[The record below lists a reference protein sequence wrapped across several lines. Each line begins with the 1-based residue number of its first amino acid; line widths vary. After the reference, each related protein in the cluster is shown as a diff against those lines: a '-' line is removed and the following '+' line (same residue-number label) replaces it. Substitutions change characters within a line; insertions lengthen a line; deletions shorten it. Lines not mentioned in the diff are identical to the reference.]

1 MPVDRS
7 RIVRI
12 GVRSLAALAT
22 AAVAVGVVGAA
33 ALGTW
38 PSHRAEAPSA
48 VVQPEAVSQQRVCP
62 GPVLAI
68 GTDASDA
75 TGIES
80 VGSASVITATDP
92 DDVDLEQSWLAVADD
107 PEAPEDSGPLV
118 IDAAAGLVDPGMLAG
133 AQSQTVRSET
143 LGGFAAASCTEAV
156 EESWL
161 VAGSTT
167 VGRSSLVLL
176 SNPTDV
182 AATVDVRVVG
192 EAGPVEAR
200 SAIGITVP
208 PHTQRV
214 LSLAGLAPN
223 VASPVVRVTSTGGSI
238 AASLEQ
244 SVVEGLA
251 PAGLELTGPTA
262 APSDR
267 LVIPGLVIADEGGV
281 HADEDHAEGDA
292 FAALRLYSPG
302 DEQVEVSIGIVPV
315 GGGGAGDSIDVALQ
329 PGTVSDVPL
338 GDLAAG
344 TYTVRVDADGP
355 LVAAARSTVM
365 ALADDE
371 DGQATDAAVPADL
384 AWFVAAQ
391 PLLDSAVVAVASGA
405 SPTLH
410 LAAGGS
416 GAEAVTVTIDGATR
430 DVELPSLGSVSVP
443 LEPGTVLLQGVEGVS
458 ASITYRGAD
467 ALASFAV
474 APPGPLDSPIR
485 VYPR

>member
-7 RIVRI
+7 RLIRV
-12 GVRSLAALAT
+12 GVRSLAAVAT

-33 ALGTW
+33 TLGTW

-62 GPVLAI
+62 GPILAI
-68 GTDASDA
+68 GADAAEA
-75 TGIES
+75 TAIQS
-80 VGSASVITATDP
+80 VGSASVVTATDP
-92 DDVDLEQSWLAVADD
+92 DDAELELSWLALADD
-107 PEAPEDSGPLV
+107 PEAAEDSGPLV
-118 IDAAAGLVDPGMLAG
+118 IDAAAGLVEPGMLAG
-133 AQSQTVRSET
+133 AQSQAVDSET
-143 LGGFAAASCTEAV
+143 LGGFAAASCTEAA

-176 SNPTDV
+176 ANPTDV

-223 VASPVVRVTSTGGSI
+223 LASPVVHVTSTGGAI

-251 PAGLELTGPTA
+251 PSGVEVTGPTA
-262 APSDR
+262 APSEQ
-267 LVIPGLVIADEGGV
+267 LVIPGVVIPGGAGVQAD
-281 HADEDHAEGDA
+281 DDHAEGDA

-302 DEQVEVSIGIVPV
+302 DEQVAVSIGIVPV
-315 GGGGAGDSIDVALQ
+315 GGGSGDSIEVDLQ
-329 PGTVSDVPL
+329 PGKVSDIPL

-355 LVAAARSTVM
+355 VVAAARSTV
-365 ALADDE
+365 AGPADDDE
-371 DGQATDAAVPADL
+371 QGATDAAAIADL
-384 AWFVAAQ
+384 AWFAAAR
-391 PLLDSAVVAVASGA
+391 PMLDSAVVAVASGP
-405 SPTLH
+405 SPTLQ
-410 LAAGGS
+410 LAAD
-416 GAEAVTVTIDGATR
+416 GAGADEVTVTIDGRAEQ
-430 DVELPSLGSVSVP
+430 VEVPALGAVSVP
-443 LEPGTVLLQGVEGVS
+443 LERGTVLLEGVEGLS
-458 ASITYRGAD
+458 ASVTYRGAG